1 MAKIAN
7 VQLPVNPVG
16 NALPVQS
23 AKDTQGSSDF
33 LAMLKQKGETP
44 EQPEGTDKAKEPVE
58 KPETKEPEKQPQ
70 DDEEIGRAHV

>member
-33 LAMLKQKGETP
+33 LAMLLTRQKSQWKSLRRKSPRSNHRTMRRLWM
-44 EQPEGTDKAKEPVE
+44 A
-58 KPETKEPEKQPQ
+58 
-70 DDEEIGRAHV
+70 